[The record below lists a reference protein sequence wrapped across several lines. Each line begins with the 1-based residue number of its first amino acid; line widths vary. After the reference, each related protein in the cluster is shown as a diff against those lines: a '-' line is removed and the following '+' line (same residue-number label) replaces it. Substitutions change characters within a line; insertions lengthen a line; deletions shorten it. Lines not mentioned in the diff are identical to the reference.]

1 MSRKE
6 PFPTEYFSTGSFC
19 PSYRQSSR
27 FIAWCSFSRWLVCG
41 CTTAVRPSNVGWKLL
56 LCAFSASNACFTR
69 GEPLSKHAE
78 PLSKHAEPLSKH
90 GEPLSKHG
98 KPLSKHGE
106 PLSKHSEP
114 LSKHGE
120 PLSKHGEPLSKQVR
134 GVALSR
140 KPPKLRSWRCTQPRA
155 VKATTGVVVV
165 GQTSSIPR
173 AAAIV

>member
-78 PLSKHAEPLSKH
+78 PLSKH
-90 GEPLSKHG
+90 
-98 KPLSKHGE
+98 GE

-134 GVALSR
+134 GVGLSR
-140 KPPKLRSWRCTQPRA
+140 KPPKLRSLRCTQPRA
-155 VKATTGVVVV
+155 AKATVGLAVV
-165 GQTSSIPR
+165 GKMTWIPR